1 MKWQMDEEVL
11 IDDRRATDDCRNTH
25 CGADDEPA
33 APDDDEEE
41 ARMSWEVGV
50 EVVQISLQGACAGYK
65 EACLATR
72 MTRRRQHRSDAS
84 EQRNEARRRHRERRR
99 REVGVNEKKKK
110 EERAVRP

>member
-1 MKWQMDEEVL
+1 MGVGESQSGESKVGEEMKRMMMKWQMDEEVL

-50 EVVQISLQGACAGYK
+50 EVVQISLQGACAGYSGK
-65 EACLATR
+65 F
-72 MTRRRQHRSDAS
+72 
-84 EQRNEARRRHRERRR
+84 ARDQDDTPTTTPLRC
-99 REVGVNEKKKK
+99 K
-110 EERAVRP
+110 